1 MVQLRR
7 THLLEVVDSLATPVI
22 LPSLQ
27 LGQVGVSSVI
37 PTMQRARVEEASSEQ
52 TPASQIKVEQEGVF
66 LDPILGKML
75 RSQEALLELEQAKL
89 VPSEHRHQLEVAF
102 LVAILNKLS
111 PTQVVV
117 SLELRLRTSQQQQVL
132 VDSLVE
138 LQRAP
143 APVLDSS
150 VRLKQ
155 PTPG

>member
-1 MVQLRR
+1 M
-7 THLLEVVDSLATPVI
+7 
-22 LPSLQ
+22 
-27 LGQVGVSSVI
+27 
-37 PTMQRARVEEASSEQ
+37 
-52 TPASQIKVEQEGVF
+52 
-66 LDPILGKML
+66 DPILGKML

-89 VPSEHRHQLEVAF
+89 VPLEHLHQLEAAF

-117 SLELRLRTSQQQQVL
+117 FLELRLRTSQQQQVL

-143 APVLDSS
+143 APVLDYS